1 MALKKGSIISFGEQ
15 RVLVVA
21 PHPDDEVLGCG
32 GLMSRIRENGGEVHV
47 LIMTV
52 GDTRQYGG
60 TSVATVRLRELKEAM
75 KYLRIDDF
83 NVALKGASH
92 LKLDT
97 LPQRTLI
104 DEVETGKVSIA
115 SVDPTIVCIPYLHS
129 TNQDHVAVST
139 AAFTACR
146 PVGSTVKRT
155 PQIVL
160 SYEQPE
166 LLWSR
171 RRFQPNFYI
180 DISDH
185 LDRKIR
191 SLGIYRTQ
199 MRNSKHPRS
208 LDSVKR
214 MAELRGMEVGTDA
227 AEAYECHRFL
237 T

>member
-1 MALKKGSIISFGEQ
+1 MALKKGSIISLGEQ
-15 RVLVVA
+15 RVLIVA

-32 GLMSRIRENGGEVHV
+32 GLISKIKENEGEVHV
-47 LIMTV
+47 LVMTV

-60 TSVATVRLRELKEAM
+60 RSVAKIRLIELKEAM

-83 NVALKGASH
+83 NVALKGDSH

-115 SVDPTIVCIPYLHS
+115 SVDPTIVCIPYLYS

-146 PVGSTVKRT
+146 PVGSPIKGT
-155 PQIVL
+155 PPIVL

-166 LLWSR
+166 LVWSR
-171 RRFQPNFYI
+171 RRFQPNFFI
-180 DISDH
+180 DISGH

-191 SLGIYRTQ
+191 ALGIYRTQ
-199 MRNSKHPRS
+199 MRKSKHPRS
-208 LDSVKR
+208 IDVVKR
-214 MAELRGMEVGTDA
+214 MAETRGTEVGADA